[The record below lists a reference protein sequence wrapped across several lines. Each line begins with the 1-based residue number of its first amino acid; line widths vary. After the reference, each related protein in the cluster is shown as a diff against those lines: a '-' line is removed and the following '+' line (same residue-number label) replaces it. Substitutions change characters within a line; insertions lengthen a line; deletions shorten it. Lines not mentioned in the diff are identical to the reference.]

1 MLDEVPRDKAAHI
14 HILIQ
19 SPAKVKVKEKQEWQ
33 VIRKLNIEYM
43 YILVYCII

>member
-19 SPAKVKVKEKQEWQ
+19 SPAKVNEQQEWQ
-33 VIRKLNIEYM
+33 VICTLNIEYM